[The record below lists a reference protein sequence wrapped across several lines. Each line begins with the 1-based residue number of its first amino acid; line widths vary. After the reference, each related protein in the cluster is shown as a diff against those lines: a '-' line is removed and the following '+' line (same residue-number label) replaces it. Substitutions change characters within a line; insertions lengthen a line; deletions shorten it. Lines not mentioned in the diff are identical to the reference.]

1 MKYLFLIEIYM
12 IHLKLKKE
20 NKVFMVSVRV
30 TFSKERQIVKATETA
45 IILEFSLEIHNIAI
59 TQIKNLIDI
68 HLKMDQTIQ
77 KSNGKIKIVKG
88 FKGAIV

>member
-1 MKYLFLIEIYM
+1 M

-20 NKVFMVSVRV
+20 NKVFMVFVRV
-30 TFSKERQIVKATETA
+30 IFLKERQIVKVME
-45 IILEFSLEIHNIAI
+45 IILEFLLEIHNIAI

-68 HLKMDQTIQ
+68 LLTMDQMIQ
-77 KSNGKIKIVKG
+77 KSSGKIKTVKG

>member
-1 MKYLFLIEIYM
+1 M

-30 TFSKERQIVKATETA
+30 IFLKERQIVKVME
-45 IILEFSLEIHNIAI
+45 IILEFLLEIHNIAI

-68 HLKMDQTIQ
+68 LLTMDQMIQ
-77 KSNGKIKIVKG
+77 KSSGKIKTVKG

>member
-1 MKYLFLIEIYM
+1 M

-30 TFSKERQIVKATETA
+30 IFLKERQIVKVME
-45 IILEFSLEIHNIAI
+45 IILEFLLEIHNIAI

-68 HLKMDQTIQ
+68 LLTMDQMIQ
-77 KSNGKIKIVKG
+77 KSSGKIKIVKG

>member
-1 MKYLFLIEIYM
+1 M

-30 TFSKERQIVKATETA
+30 IFSKERQIVKVMETET
-45 IILEFSLEIHNIAI
+45 IPEFLLEIHNIAI

-68 HLKMDQTIQ
+68 LLTMDQMIQ
-77 KSNGKIKIVKG
+77 KSSGKIKTVKG

>member
-1 MKYLFLIEIYM
+1 M

-30 TFSKERQIVKATETA
+30 IFLKERQIVKVME
-45 IILEFSLEIHNIAI
+45 IILEFLLEIHNIAI

-68 HLKMDQTIQ
+68 LLTMDQMIQ
-77 KSNGKIKIVKG
+77 KSSGKIMTVKG

>member
-1 MKYLFLIEIYM
+1 M

-30 TFSKERQIVKATETA
+30 IFLKERQIVKVME
-45 IILEFSLEIHNIAI
+45 IILEFLLEIHNIAI

-68 HLKMDQTIQ
+68 LITMDQMIQ
-77 KSNGKIKIVKG
+77 KSSGRIKTIKG